1 MRTTAAVRQS
11 TDTENYAL
19 LAQSARRMAGRR
31 QRVCCVAENSFRR
44 QSTHTKKKHPHSKL
58 KWELSNKQCRM
69 QLGGLY
75 LWSSGGFGAVH
86 RHFVCELYFTD
97 KMSVNASDQE
107 SLVFTHRGRCVA
119 VARLGCCKLPQGD
132 RGTYVA

>member
-1 MRTTAAVRQS
+1 
-11 TDTENYAL
+11 
-19 LAQSARRMAGRR
+19 
-31 QRVCCVAENSFRR
+31 
-44 QSTHTKKKHPHSKL
+44 
-58 KWELSNKQCRM
+58 M

-107 SLVFTHRGRCVA
+107 EQILLITTRPHLRFIALALHLHSTTKQQMTVSTFSEALMMA
-119 VARLGCCKLPQGD
+119 I
-132 RGTYVA
+132 